1 MCIDLGLCLT
11 YAACLG
17 VLPIETTTAHLVARE
32 AGRDVIEFNASDV
45 RSKSALQE
53 GLGDITGSR
62 TIEFNVS
69 KPGGTSAP
77 KHRTKRC
84 IIMDEVDGMGGG
96 DRGGIASLIQLIKN
110 SHVPIICICNDRQA
124 QKIRS
129 LVDYCM
135 DLRFRRPTKTQL
147 AKRAVEIASR
157 EGLLVE
163 PNAAEAIAESCGNDV
178 RQVINALQMWNKSSG
193 RDGSRMTYKQLKDRQ
208 HEINK
213 DEILRLGLF
222 DATRTILEGRKG
234 LGNSDPKAERDNFFK
249 RDEAFYVDYN
259 FVGLMVQQNY
269 LRVVQG
275 DFSQT
280 VRNKNDDEGVK
291 VLERMSAAADSMSDF
306 DLASTAIM
314 RSQNWT
320 LLPFSGI
327 CAVKTGF
334 HASGPTG
341 SFFPGYPEFTSYLG
355 RNSTKTKKSRLLQE
369 IQYHTNYRV
378 SGGTHELRMTYLP
391 AFRDRFMTLLKGGV
405 ESGGSDPVSETIDLM
420 DDYGLDRDDV
430 MEKFDEFSM
439 DPKADTFAK
448 IESKKKAAFTRAYNE
463 RAHTSQALVSEQL
476 GAMKKSKR
484 GAGSSSMSETKDPDV
499 IDEDEL
505 VEEEDEPGDEDDDD
519 AATQEKIKNLFKPSR
534 KGKSAASSKSG
545 AAKAGAAA
553 KGGRGKAKK

>member
-1 MCIDLGLCLT
+1 MI
-11 YAACLG
+11 
-17 VLPIETTTAHLVARE
+17 PIETTTAHLVARE

-45 RSKSALQE
+45 RSKSALQD

-69 KPGGTSAP
+69 KSGRPAAP
-77 KHRTKRC
+77 KPRTKRC

-129 LVDYCM
+129 LVDYCL
-135 DLRFRRPTKTQL
+135 DLRFRRPTKVQL
-147 AKRAVEIASR
+147 AKRAVEIAAR

-193 RDGSRMTYKQLKDRQ
+193 GDGTRMTYKQLKDRQ

-234 LGNSDPKAERDNFFK
+234 LGNSDPKAERDNFYK

-269 LRVVQG
+269 LRVVQN

-280 VRNKNDDEGVK
+280 VRTKNDDEGVK

-306 DLASTAIM
+306 DLVSTTIM

-320 LLPFSGI
+320 LLPFSSI

-369 IQYHTNYRV
+369 IQYHANYHV

-391 AFRDRFMTLLKGGV
+391 AFRDRFLALLKGSGS
-405 ESGGSDPVSETIDLM
+405 ESGGSDNVNETIDLM
-420 DDYGLDRDDV
+420 DAYGLDRDDV
-430 MEKFDEFSM
+430 MEKFDEFNM
-439 DPKADTFAK
+439 DPKAETFAK
-448 IESKKKAAFTRAYNE
+448 IESKRKAAFTRAYNE
-463 RAHTSQALVSEQL
+463 RAHTSQALVTEQL
-476 GAMKKSKR
+476 GAVKKTKR
-484 GAGSSSMSETKDPDV
+484 GAAASSASMSETKDPDV
-499 IDEDEL
+499 IDEDEA
-505 VEEEDEPGDEDDDD
+505 VEEEDEQGDDDDDDD
-519 AATQEKIKNLFKPSR
+519 AEKIRNLFKPSR
-534 KGKSAASSKSG
+534 KGKSAAASKSG
-545 AAKAGAAA
+545 AAKGGAAG